1 MLLSCAVVL
10 IRQSIHVPTFTQHPL
25 VAVSPLQDVKASTL
39 MDLEL
44 ADYQHTVHSL
54 EATVADKEQELQ
66 DAWLAKEKQGTVVE
80 ELRKQL
86 STCRL

>member
-1 MLLSCAVVL
+1 MS
-10 IRQSIHVPTFTQHPL
+10 TFPQHPL
-25 VAVSPLQDVKASTL
+25 PAVSPLQDVKASTL

-54 EATVADKEQELQ
+54 EATVADREQELQ
-66 DAWLAKEKQGTVVE
+66 EARLAKEKQGTVVE

-86 STCRL
+86 STWWQ